1 MDFVFTYCNSIVSY
15 HLIKMS
21 NVIEISQDQF
31 IDEVVEKSKTIPVI
45 VDFWAPW
52 CGPCK
57 QLTPVLEKV
66 VESKKGKVILA
77 KINVDENQG
86 IAAQLN
92 VRSIPT
98 VYGFVDGK
106 PIDAFQGAQP
116 ESKIEEMVKK
126 LIDSA
131 PGNEI
136 PKLLEEADNLFKET
150 KYEEAQKIYENLI
163 SLDPGNPT
171 VIAGMLRCLLQLQK
185 NDDAKEIFNS
195 LDDEIL
201 KDEEILKVK
210 KLIDNLDNSNK
221 GESIE
226 ELINKLRL
234 DPDNKDLT
242 LEIAEKYFS
251 LNQNEEGF
259 ETLLNLYNKDSKW
272 NDEIAKKKLLEYFD
286 LLGFNDPN
294 VINARKKLSSMMF
307 K

>member
-1 MDFVFTYCNSIVSY
+1 MTFIIDIN
-15 HLIKMS
+15 
-21 NVIEISQDQF
+21 QDQF
-31 IDEVVEKSKTIPVI
+31 LNEVVEKSKNTPVL

-57 QLTPVLEKV
+57 QLTPILEKI

-106 PIDAFQGAQP
+106 PIDAFQGAQS

-126 LIDSA
+126 LIDST
-131 PGNEI
+131 PGNEV
-136 PKLLEEADNLFKET
+136 PKLLEEADGLFKEK
-150 KYEEAQKIYENLI
+150 KYAEAQKIYENLI
-163 SLDPGNPT
+163 AIEPGNPK
-171 VIAGMLRCLLQLQK
+171 IISGMMRCLLQLQK
-185 NDDAKEIFNS
+185 IEDAKEIFNS

-201 KDEEILKVK
+201 KDEDILKIK
-210 KLIDNLDNSNK
+210 KLIDNVENSHEGK
-221 GESIE
+221 SIDE
-226 ELINKLRL
+226 IISKLKVDPNNNDLI
-234 DPDNKDLT
+234 

-259 ETLLNLYNKDSKW
+259 EKLLNLFNKDPKW

-294 VINARKKLSSMMF
+294 VIIARKKLSSMMF